1 METVDF
7 FAERVIG
14 VPAFGVG
21 EVALADVRD
30 GRFDGVAFA
39 CERNLVDGA
48 EGEREPGKCTR
59 PVDTE
64 CRYAFFAIAFETQ
77 EVPFLVLQKAVEGVR
92 SPTHIV
98 DELVIVAVPVEF
110 GVCHASRER
119 GKSATRVCVGAHLEN
134 VIAFAVTE
142 KEVLELAVIVGN
154 APSVEACAVSAQNFK
169 FSAVVTLQNKALH
182 SAQRTGNKF
191 EVAHVFN
198 LAITIFAIMDSQT
211 IVAPMTPAGVSAV
224 AAIRVS
230 GSKVREVVRLLFG
243 ESAIKNLKPRE
254 AKLATA
260 RDYRTMVGEDRAT
273 ALVIDSLL
281 YIFFEGPNSY
291 TGEDVLELYPHGNP
305 IIVRELIQVIKSVDG
320 VRLAEPGEYT
330 RRAFLNGRMDLV
342 QAESVADV
350 IHSANRDE
358 LKNAHRL
365 LGGALSKKVKTLTE
379 QVMDISA
386 RLELDVD
393 FSEEEADPDYATWGV
408 KISAIRESVESILK
422 SFKGKAA
429 VSRLP
434 LAVLYGAPNAGKSS
448 LVNALLG
455 EDRILVSNIPGT
467 TRDFVE
473 VRLFLDGGEIR
484 LVDTAGI
491 ADKATDALDALS
503 MEKSKEI
510 LAEADMKILVVDGSG
525 VSDCNVIARNA
536 SDEAI
541 QPDFI
546 VVSKS
551 DLGASRQGGASRHPE
566 RSEGSSESSL
576 RISSKTGEGLAELKR
591 AMNAVLFKKT
601 ENSEDLWITSEREK
615 TCLEE
620 ALAGIDRALNLI
632 RTNPAVELLAFEM
645 QLVRRSLQSIT
656 GEISSEDVL
665 QQIFAGFCI
674 GK

>member
-1 METVDF
+1 
-7 FAERVIG
+7 
-14 VPAFGVG
+14 
-21 EVALADVRD
+21 
-30 GRFDGVAFA
+30 
-39 CERNLVDGA
+39 
-48 EGEREPGKCTR
+48 
-59 PVDTE
+59 
-64 CRYAFFAIAFETQ
+64 
-77 EVPFLVLQKAVEGVR
+77 
-92 SPTHIV
+92 
-98 DELVIVAVPVEF
+98 
-110 GVCHASRER
+110 
-119 GKSATRVCVGAHLEN
+119 
-134 VIAFAVTE
+134 
-142 KEVLELAVIVGN
+142 
-154 APSVEACAVSAQNFK
+154 
-169 FSAVVTLQNKALH
+169 
-182 SAQRTGNKF
+182 
-191 EVAHVFN
+191 
-198 LAITIFAIMDSQT
+198 MDSQT

-230 GSKVREVVRLLFG
+230 GSRVREVVRLIFG
-243 ESAIKNLKPRE
+243 EAALKNIKPRE

-260 RDYRTMVGEDRAT
+260 RDYRTMVGDERAT
-273 ALVIDSLL
+273 AQVIDSLL

-393 FSEEEADPDYATWGV
+393 FAEEEADPDYATWGT
-408 KISAIRESVESILK
+408 KIEAIRGSVLSILK
-422 SFKGKAA
+422 SFKEKAA

-455 EDRILVSNIPGT
+455 EDRILVSDIPGT

-491 ADKATDALDALS
+491 ADKAADALDALS
-503 MEKSKEI
+503 MEKSREI
-510 LAEADMKILVVDGSG
+510 LAEADMKILVVDG
-525 VSDCNVIARNA
+525 A
-536 SDEAI
+536 SLSFSTNSSASFSTAGRESMPSEDLK
-541 QPDFI
+541 PDL
-546 VVSKS
+546 VVYSKS
-551 DLGASRQGGASRHPE
+551 DLLEE
-566 RSEGSSESSL
+566 RTDVAQSMDPITTFQDDRNVTL
-576 RISSKTGEGLAELKR
+576 RISSKTGAGLDSLKR
-591 AMNAVLFKKT
+591 IMNASLFKKT

-620 ALAGIDRALNLI
+620 ALAGIDRTLSLI
-632 RTNPAVELLAFEM
+632 HTNPAVELIAFEM
-645 QLVRRSLQSIT
+645 QLVRRALQSIT

-665 QQIFAGFCI
+665 QKIFAGFCI

>member
-1 METVDF
+1 
-7 FAERVIG
+7 
-14 VPAFGVG
+14 
-21 EVALADVRD
+21 
-30 GRFDGVAFA
+30 
-39 CERNLVDGA
+39 
-48 EGEREPGKCTR
+48 
-59 PVDTE
+59 
-64 CRYAFFAIAFETQ
+64 
-77 EVPFLVLQKAVEGVR
+77 
-92 SPTHIV
+92 
-98 DELVIVAVPVEF
+98 
-110 GVCHASRER
+110 
-119 GKSATRVCVGAHLEN
+119 
-134 VIAFAVTE
+134 
-142 KEVLELAVIVGN
+142 
-154 APSVEACAVSAQNFK
+154 
-169 FSAVVTLQNKALH
+169 
-182 SAQRTGNKF
+182 
-191 EVAHVFN
+191 
-198 LAITIFAIMDSQT
+198 MDSQT

-230 GSKVREVVRLLFG
+230 GSRVREVVRLLFG
-243 ESAIKNLKPRE
+243 EAALKNLKARE

-260 RDYRTMVGEDRAT
+260 RDYRTMAGDDRAT
-273 ALVIDSLL
+273 AQVIDSLL

-393 FSEEEADPDYATWGV
+393 FAEEEADPDYATWGT
-408 KISAIRESVESILK
+408 KIEAIRESVESILK
-422 SFKGKAA
+422 SFRGKAA

-455 EDRILVSNIPGT
+455 EDRILVSDIPGT

-491 ADKATDALDALS
+491 ADKAADALDALS
-503 MEKSKEI
+503 MEKSREI
-510 LAEADMKILVVDGSG
+510 LAEADMKILVLDGANENCAFSPSSTG
-525 VSDCNVIARNA
+525 LPASSSTDLPASSSTEGRGSIISSLRHSD
-536 SDEAI
+536 DAI
-541 QPDFI
+541 HPDFI
-546 VVSKS
+546 VISKS
-551 DLGASRQGGASRHPE
+551 DLGASRPDNACMDMTNSIH
-566 RSEGSSESSL
+566 
-576 RISSKTGEGLAELKR
+576 ISSKTGAGLVELR
-591 AMNAVLFKKT
+591 QTMNAALFKKT

-615 TCLEE
+615 ACLEE
-620 ALAGIDRALNLI
+620 ALAGIDRTLSLI
-632 RTNPAVELLAFEM
+632 RTNPAVELIAFEM
-645 QLVRRSLQSIT
+645 QLVRRALQSIT

-665 QQIFAGFCI
+665 QKIFAGFCI

>member
-1 METVDF
+1 
-7 FAERVIG
+7 
-14 VPAFGVG
+14 
-21 EVALADVRD
+21 
-30 GRFDGVAFA
+30 
-39 CERNLVDGA
+39 
-48 EGEREPGKCTR
+48 
-59 PVDTE
+59 
-64 CRYAFFAIAFETQ
+64 
-77 EVPFLVLQKAVEGVR
+77 
-92 SPTHIV
+92 
-98 DELVIVAVPVEF
+98 
-110 GVCHASRER
+110 
-119 GKSATRVCVGAHLEN
+119 
-134 VIAFAVTE
+134 
-142 KEVLELAVIVGN
+142 
-154 APSVEACAVSAQNFK
+154 
-169 FSAVVTLQNKALH
+169 
-182 SAQRTGNKF
+182 
-191 EVAHVFN
+191 
-198 LAITIFAIMDSQT
+198 MDSQT

-243 ESAIKNLKPRE
+243 ESVIKNLKPRE

-260 RDYRTMVGEDRAT
+260 RDYRTMVGDDRAT

-510 LAEADMKILVVDGSG
+510 LAEADMKILVLDGSDERG
-525 VSDCNVIARNA
+525 A
-536 SDEAI
+536 SCYSENI
-541 QPDFI
+541 KPDF
-546 VVSKS
+546 VVISKS
-551 DLGASRQGGASRHPE
+551 DIATCHPE

-576 RISSKTGEGLAELKR
+576 RISSKTGEGLVDLKR
-591 AMNAVLFKKT
+591 AMNATLFKKT

>member
-1 METVDF
+1 
-7 FAERVIG
+7 
-14 VPAFGVG
+14 
-21 EVALADVRD
+21 
-30 GRFDGVAFA
+30 
-39 CERNLVDGA
+39 
-48 EGEREPGKCTR
+48 
-59 PVDTE
+59 
-64 CRYAFFAIAFETQ
+64 
-77 EVPFLVLQKAVEGVR
+77 
-92 SPTHIV
+92 
-98 DELVIVAVPVEF
+98 
-110 GVCHASRER
+110 
-119 GKSATRVCVGAHLEN
+119 
-134 VIAFAVTE
+134 
-142 KEVLELAVIVGN
+142 
-154 APSVEACAVSAQNFK
+154 
-169 FSAVVTLQNKALH
+169 
-182 SAQRTGNKF
+182 
-191 EVAHVFN
+191 
-198 LAITIFAIMDSQT
+198 MDSQT

-230 GSKVREVVRLLFG
+230 GSRVREVVRLLFG
-243 ESAIKNLKPRE
+243 EVALKNIKPRE

-260 RDYRTMVGEDRAT
+260 RDYRTMVGDDRAT
-273 ALVIDSLL
+273 AQVIDSLL

-305 IIVRELIQVIKSVDG
+305 IIVRELIQVIKSVEG

-393 FSEEEADPDYATWGV
+393 FAEEEADPDYATWGT
-408 KISAIRESVESILK
+408 KIEAIRESVQSILK
-422 SFKGKAA
+422 SFKEKAN

-455 EDRILVSNIPGT
+455 EDRILVSDIPGT

-484 LVDTAGI
+484 LIDTAGI

-503 MEKSKEI
+503 MEKSREI
-510 LAEADMKILVVDGSG
+510 LAEADMKILVVDGMAGRFSVEPG
-525 VSDCNVIARNA
+525 MTNDVGSRHSREGENL
-536 SDEAI
+536 
-541 QPDFI
+541 QPDL
-546 VVSKS
+546 VVYSKS
-551 DLGASRQGGASRHPE
+551 DLASSHPE
-566 RSEGSSESSL
+566 CNEESNCNSL
-576 RISSKTGEGLAELKR
+576 RISSKTGAGLDDLKR
-591 AMNAVLFKKT
+591 VMNAALFKKM

-620 ALAGIDRALNLI
+620 ALAGIDRTLSLI
-632 RTNPAVELLAFEM
+632 RTNPAVELIAFEM
-645 QLVRRSLQSIT
+645 QLVRRALQSIT

-665 QQIFAGFCI
+665 QKIFAGFCI

>member
-1 METVDF
+1 
-7 FAERVIG
+7 
-14 VPAFGVG
+14 
-21 EVALADVRD
+21 
-30 GRFDGVAFA
+30 
-39 CERNLVDGA
+39 
-48 EGEREPGKCTR
+48 
-59 PVDTE
+59 
-64 CRYAFFAIAFETQ
+64 
-77 EVPFLVLQKAVEGVR
+77 
-92 SPTHIV
+92 
-98 DELVIVAVPVEF
+98 
-110 GVCHASRER
+110 
-119 GKSATRVCVGAHLEN
+119 
-134 VIAFAVTE
+134 
-142 KEVLELAVIVGN
+142 
-154 APSVEACAVSAQNFK
+154 
-169 FSAVVTLQNKALH
+169 
-182 SAQRTGNKF
+182 
-191 EVAHVFN
+191 
-198 LAITIFAIMDSQT
+198 MDSQT

-305 IIVRELIQVIKSVDG
+305 IIVRELIQVIKSVEG

-510 LAEADMKILVVDGSG
+510 LAEADMKILVVDGSDERG
-525 VSDCNVIARNA
+525 A
-536 SDEAI
+536 SCYSENI
-541 QPDFI
+541 KPDF
-546 VVSKS
+546 VVISKS
-551 DLGASRQGGASRHPE
+551 DIATCLPE

-576 RISSKTGEGLAELKR
+576 RISSKTGEGLADLKR
-591 AMNAVLFKKT
+591 AMNATLFKKT

-645 QLVRRSLQSIT
+645 QLVRRLLQSIT

>member
-1 METVDF
+1 
-7 FAERVIG
+7 
-14 VPAFGVG
+14 
-21 EVALADVRD
+21 
-30 GRFDGVAFA
+30 
-39 CERNLVDGA
+39 
-48 EGEREPGKCTR
+48 
-59 PVDTE
+59 
-64 CRYAFFAIAFETQ
+64 
-77 EVPFLVLQKAVEGVR
+77 
-92 SPTHIV
+92 
-98 DELVIVAVPVEF
+98 
-110 GVCHASRER
+110 
-119 GKSATRVCVGAHLEN
+119 
-134 VIAFAVTE
+134 
-142 KEVLELAVIVGN
+142 
-154 APSVEACAVSAQNFK
+154 
-169 FSAVVTLQNKALH
+169 
-182 SAQRTGNKF
+182 
-191 EVAHVFN
+191 
-198 LAITIFAIMDSQT
+198 MDSQT

-230 GSKVREVVRLLFG
+230 GSRVREVVRLLFG
-243 ESAIKNLKPRE
+243 EAALKNLKARE

-260 RDYRTMVGEDRAT
+260 RDYRTMAGDDRAT
-273 ALVIDSLL
+273 AQVVDSLL

-393 FSEEEADPDYATWGV
+393 FAEEEADPDYATWGT
-408 KISAIRESVESILK
+408 KIEAIRESVESILK
-422 SFKGKAA
+422 SFRGKAA

-455 EDRILVSNIPGT
+455 EDRILVSDIPGT

-491 ADKATDALDALS
+491 ADKAADALDALS
-503 MEKSKEI
+503 MEKSREI
-510 LAEADMKILVVDGSG
+510 LAEADMKILVLDGANENCACSPSSTG
-525 VSDCNVIARNA
+525 LPTSSSTGLPASSSTEGRGSIISSLRHSD
-536 SDEAI
+536 DAI
-541 QPDFI
+541 HPDFI
-546 VVSKS
+546 VISKS
-551 DLGASRQGGASRHPE
+551 DLGASRQGNACMDMTNSIH
-566 RSEGSSESSL
+566 
-576 RISSKTGEGLAELKR
+576 ISSKTGAGLVELR
-591 AMNAVLFKKT
+591 QTMNAALFKKT

-615 TCLEE
+615 ACLEE
-620 ALAGIDRALNLI
+620 ALAGIDRTLSLI
-632 RTNPAVELLAFEM
+632 RMNPAVELIAFEM
-645 QLVRRSLQSIT
+645 QLVRRALQSIT

-665 QQIFAGFCI
+665 QKIFAGFCI

>member
-1 METVDF
+1 
-7 FAERVIG
+7 
-14 VPAFGVG
+14 
-21 EVALADVRD
+21 
-30 GRFDGVAFA
+30 
-39 CERNLVDGA
+39 
-48 EGEREPGKCTR
+48 
-59 PVDTE
+59 
-64 CRYAFFAIAFETQ
+64 
-77 EVPFLVLQKAVEGVR
+77 
-92 SPTHIV
+92 
-98 DELVIVAVPVEF
+98 
-110 GVCHASRER
+110 
-119 GKSATRVCVGAHLEN
+119 
-134 VIAFAVTE
+134 
-142 KEVLELAVIVGN
+142 
-154 APSVEACAVSAQNFK
+154 
-169 FSAVVTLQNKALH
+169 
-182 SAQRTGNKF
+182 
-191 EVAHVFN
+191 
-198 LAITIFAIMDSQT
+198 MDSQT

-224 AAIRVS
+224 AAVRVS

-243 ESAIKNLKPRE
+243 ESAIENLKPRE

-260 RDYRTMVGEDRAT
+260 RDYRTMVGDDRKT
-273 ALVIDSLL
+273 AQVIDSLL

-305 IIVRELIQVIKSVDG
+305 IIVRELIQVIKSVEG

-408 KISAIRESVESILK
+408 KISAIRESVESILR

-491 ADKATDALDALS
+491 ADKATDTLDALS

-510 LAEADMKILVVDGSG
+510 LAEADMKILVVDGSLDERMDPIPHRTMCSG
-525 VSDCNVIARNA
+525 VQGDSK
-536 SDEAI
+536 
-541 QPDFI
+541 PDF
-546 VVSKS
+546 VVISKS
-551 DLGASRQGGASRHPE
+551 DLGASRPGGASRHPE
-566 RSEGSSESSL
+566 SRNGVRDKLRASGVEGSSL

-591 AMNAVLFKKT
+591 AMNAALFKKT

-620 ALAGIDRALNLI
+620 ALAGIDRALSLI

-665 QQIFAGFCI
+665 QKIFAGFCI

>member
-1 METVDF
+1 
-7 FAERVIG
+7 
-14 VPAFGVG
+14 
-21 EVALADVRD
+21 
-30 GRFDGVAFA
+30 
-39 CERNLVDGA
+39 
-48 EGEREPGKCTR
+48 
-59 PVDTE
+59 
-64 CRYAFFAIAFETQ
+64 
-77 EVPFLVLQKAVEGVR
+77 
-92 SPTHIV
+92 
-98 DELVIVAVPVEF
+98 
-110 GVCHASRER
+110 
-119 GKSATRVCVGAHLEN
+119 
-134 VIAFAVTE
+134 
-142 KEVLELAVIVGN
+142 
-154 APSVEACAVSAQNFK
+154 
-169 FSAVVTLQNKALH
+169 
-182 SAQRTGNKF
+182 
-191 EVAHVFN
+191 
-198 LAITIFAIMDSQT
+198 
-211 IVAPMTPAGVSAV
+211 MTPAGVSAV

-260 RDYRTMVGEDRAT
+260 RDYRTMVGEDRTT
-273 ALVIDSLL
+273 ALVVDSLL

-358 LKNAHRL
+358 LRNAHRL

-510 LAEADMKILVVDGSG
+510 LAEADMKILVLDGSDMCG
-525 VSDCNVIARNA
+525 ASCHPERNEVE
-536 SDEAI
+536 SKDLH
-541 QPDFI
+541 PDF
-546 VVSKS
+546 VVISKS
-551 DLGASRQGGASRHPE
+551 DLLDDRRETRDE
-566 RSEGSSESSL
+566 RGESI
-576 RISSKTGEGLAELKR
+576 RISSKTGEGLADLKR
-591 AMNAVLFKKT
+591 AMNAALFKKT

>member
-1 METVDF
+1 
-7 FAERVIG
+7 
-14 VPAFGVG
+14 
-21 EVALADVRD
+21 
-30 GRFDGVAFA
+30 
-39 CERNLVDGA
+39 
-48 EGEREPGKCTR
+48 
-59 PVDTE
+59 
-64 CRYAFFAIAFETQ
+64 
-77 EVPFLVLQKAVEGVR
+77 
-92 SPTHIV
+92 
-98 DELVIVAVPVEF
+98 
-110 GVCHASRER
+110 
-119 GKSATRVCVGAHLEN
+119 
-134 VIAFAVTE
+134 
-142 KEVLELAVIVGN
+142 
-154 APSVEACAVSAQNFK
+154 
-169 FSAVVTLQNKALH
+169 
-182 SAQRTGNKF
+182 
-191 EVAHVFN
+191 
-198 LAITIFAIMDSQT
+198 MDSQT

-230 GSKVREVVRLLFG
+230 GPKVREVLRLLFG
-243 ESAIKNLKPRE
+243 ESALKNLKARE

-260 RDYRTMVGEDRAT
+260 KDYRTMVGDDRAT
-273 ALVIDSLL
+273 AQVLDSLL

-305 IIVRELIQVIKSVDG
+305 IIVRELIQVIKSIDG

-393 FSEEEADPDYATWGV
+393 FAEEEADPDFATWGT
-408 KISAIRESVESILK
+408 KIEAIRESVDSILK

-491 ADKATDALDALS
+491 AEKATDALDALS

-510 LAEADMKILVVDGSG
+510 LAEADMKILLVDGL
-525 VSDCNVIARNA
+525 
-536 SDEAI
+536 DERRETRDERLLDRLA
-541 QPDFI
+541 DL
-546 VVSKS
+546 VVCSKS
-551 DLGASRQGGASRHPE
+551 DLLGERRETRDESCSHSEQGE
-566 RSEGSSESSL
+566 ESSNDFL

-591 AMNAVLFKKT
+591 VMNAILFKKT

-620 ALAGIDRALNLI
+620 ALAGIDRALSLI

-645 QLVRRSLQSIT
+645 QLVRRALQSIT

-665 QQIFAGFCI
+665 QKIFAGFCI

>member
-1 METVDF
+1 
-7 FAERVIG
+7 
-14 VPAFGVG
+14 
-21 EVALADVRD
+21 
-30 GRFDGVAFA
+30 
-39 CERNLVDGA
+39 
-48 EGEREPGKCTR
+48 
-59 PVDTE
+59 
-64 CRYAFFAIAFETQ
+64 
-77 EVPFLVLQKAVEGVR
+77 
-92 SPTHIV
+92 
-98 DELVIVAVPVEF
+98 
-110 GVCHASRER
+110 
-119 GKSATRVCVGAHLEN
+119 
-134 VIAFAVTE
+134 
-142 KEVLELAVIVGN
+142 
-154 APSVEACAVSAQNFK
+154 
-169 FSAVVTLQNKALH
+169 
-182 SAQRTGNKF
+182 
-191 EVAHVFN
+191 
-198 LAITIFAIMDSQT
+198 MDSQT

-230 GSKVREVVRLLFG
+230 GSKVREVVCLLFG
-243 ESAIKNLKPRE
+243 ESALKNLKPRE

-260 RDYRTMVGEDRAT
+260 RDYRTMVGDDRKT
-273 ALVIDSLL
+273 AQVIDCLL

-393 FSEEEADPDYATWGV
+393 FAEEEADPDYATWGV

-510 LAEADMKILVVDGSG
+510 LAEADMKILVLDGADDKCEERASQPCLHG
-525 VSDCNVIARNA
+525 YDRAQHLVLERSESTKTKDERGECCGDACVLIAEPTGLGTKCKDESCDRICAGMTNEENVIARNDSGA
-536 SDEAI
+536 CREQSVAEAI
-541 QPDFI
+541 QPDFV

-551 DLGASRQGGASRHPE
+551 DLGASRPGGASRLPE
-566 RSEGSSESSL
+566 QSEGSSESRL

-591 AMNAVLFKKT
+591 AMNAALFKKI

-620 ALAGIDRALNLI
+620 ALAGIDRALALI

-665 QQIFAGFCI
+665 QKIFAGFCI